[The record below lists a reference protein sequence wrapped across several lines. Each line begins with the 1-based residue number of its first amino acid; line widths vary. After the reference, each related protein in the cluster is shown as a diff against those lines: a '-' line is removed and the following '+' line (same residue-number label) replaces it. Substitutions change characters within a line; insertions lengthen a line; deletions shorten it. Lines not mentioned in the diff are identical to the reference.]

1 MDERIIIRKAKISD
15 FQGIHNLIM
24 QVHKLHV
31 NDVALERAINI
42 GREIK
47 RADIVVY
54 HTAAACAS
62 NDQGNIYLIAELE
75 NEIVGICF
83 SQIKEISNNKIMKN
97 RKILHIENICVDEN
111 HQKKGIGK
119 KLYKQIVQL
128 AKEKNID
135 NIELMVWGFN
145 ENAIKFYKNL
155 GMNIKNLK
163 FEQKISSL
171 DS

>member
-31 NDVALERAINI
+31 NERNDIYKDVDPMDFEEFRTEL
-42 GREIK
+42 
-47 RADIVVY
+47 
-54 HTAAACAS
+54 S
-62 NDQGNIYLIAELE
+62 NSNNIYLIAELE

-83 SQIKEISNNKIMKN
+83 SQIKEISNNKNMKN

-135 NIELMVWGFN
+135 NI
-145 ENAIKFYKNL
+145 
-155 GMNIKNLK
+155 
-163 FEQKISSL
+163 
-171 DS
+171 

>member
-31 NDVALERAINI
+31 NERNDIYKDVDSMDFEEFRTEL
-42 GREIK
+42 
-47 RADIVVY
+47 
-54 HTAAACAS
+54 S
-62 NDQGNIYLIAELE
+62 NSNNIYLIAELE

-128 AKEKNID
+128 SKEKNID

>member
-1 MDERIIIRKAKISD
+1 MSMEEKIIIRKAEISD
-15 FQGIHNLIM
+15 FQGVHKLIM

-31 NDVALERAINI
+31 NERNDIYKDVEPMNFDEFKTEL
-42 GREIK
+42 
-47 RADIVVY
+47 
-54 HTAAACAS
+54 S
-62 NDQGNIYLIAELE
+62 NSNNIYLIAEFK

-83 SQIKEISNNKIMKN
+83 SQIKEISNNKIMKD

-119 KLYKQIVQL
+119 KLYEQIVQL

-145 ENAIKFYKNL
+145 ENAINFYKNL
-155 GMNIKNLK
+155 GMKIKNLK
-163 FEQKISSL
+163 FEQKVK
-171 DS
+171 

>member
-1 MDERIIIRKAKISD
+1 MDERIIIRKAKIGD
-15 FQGIHNLIM
+15 FQGIHKLIM

-31 NDVALERAINI
+31 NERNDIYKDVDPMNFEEFRTEL
-42 GREIK
+42 
-47 RADIVVY
+47 
-54 HTAAACAS
+54 S
-62 NDQGNIYLIAELE
+62 NNNNNIYLLAELE
-75 NEIVGICF
+75 NEIIGICF
-83 SQIKEISNNKIMKN
+83 SQIKEILNNKIMKN

-111 HQKKGIGK
+111 YQKKGIGK
-119 KLYKQIVQL
+119 KLYNQIVEL

-145 ENAIKFYKNL
+145 ENAIKFYENL
-155 GMNIKNLK
+155 GMNIKNLR

>member
-31 NDVALERAINI
+31 NKRNDIYKDVDPMNFEEFRTEL
-42 GREIK
+42 
-47 RADIVVY
+47 
-54 HTAAACAS
+54 S
-62 NDQGNIYLIAELE
+62 NSNNIYLIAELE
-75 NEIVGICF
+75 NDIVGICF

-97 RKILHIENICVDEN
+97 KKILHIENICVDEN
-111 HQKKGIGK
+111 HQKNGIVK
-119 KLYKQIVQL
+119 KLYEQIVEL

-145 ENAIKFYKNL
+145 ENAIKFYENL
-155 GMNIKNLK
+155 GMNIKNLR

>member
-1 MDERIIIRKAKISD
+1 MSMEEKIIIRKAEISD
-15 FQGIHNLIM
+15 FQSVHKLIM

-31 NDVALERAINI
+31 NERNDIYKDVDPMNFDEFKTEL
-42 GREIK
+42 
-47 RADIVVY
+47 
-54 HTAAACAS
+54 S
-62 NDQGNIYLIAELE
+62 NSNNIYLIAEFK

-83 SQIKEISNNKIMKN
+83 SQIKEISNNKIMKD

-145 ENAIKFYKNL
+145 KNAINFYKNL

-163 FEQKISSL
+163 FEQKIK
-171 DS
+171 

>member
-31 NDVALERAINI
+31 NERNDIYKDVDPMDFEEFRTEL
-42 GREIK
+42 
-47 RADIVVY
+47 
-54 HTAAACAS
+54 S
-62 NDQGNIYLIAELE
+62 NSNNIYLIAELE

-128 AKEKNID
+128 SKEKNID

-155 GMNIKNLK
+155 GMSIKNLK
-163 FEQKISSL
+163 FEQKIK
-171 DS
+171 

>member
-31 NDVALERAINI
+31 NERNDIYKDVDPMDFEEFRTEL
-42 GREIK
+42 
-47 RADIVVY
+47 
-54 HTAAACAS
+54 S
-62 NDQGNIYLIAELE
+62 NSNNIYLIAELE

-145 ENAIKFYKNL
+145 KNAINFYKNL

-163 FEQKISSL
+163 FEQKIK
-171 DS
+171 